1 VIGFTLAVS
10 ILTAAVFGGAPAI
23 RAANASLRVR
33 RNRFGRYLLAGQV
46 AVSLTLLIGAGLF
59 IRTLFNL
66 RAIDTGFDGSSVVL
80 ASVNPSLSR
89 YTPERSRA
97 FYDQMLDR
105 AARLPGVH
113 SASIA
118 DEPLL
123 GSSYIDGIGIEG
135 HDVAVHI
142 RVLSPGFFETMGI
155 PLRMGRDFARSEPHK
170 VAIINEQ
177 IARKYFPGRNPVG
190 VRIGGGVEIIGVAAS
205 AKYRSIRDE
214 IPDTLYLPLSNERAR
229 TLHVRASGNPA
240 ALAPLLREEVRSL
253 DRDLPVKISLFSDLA
268 SEQLARERLVAA
280 LAGCFG
286 GLALLLAAIGLY
298 GVLAYSVERRTREI
312 GIRMSLGAQ
321 REAVLWMV
329 LRDSMR
335 MVAAGI
341 AIGVPASVWLSRLV
355 TRQLFGVAPGDVAT
369 TAAATLVLVVVAG
382 IAGFV
387 PARRA
392 AEVDPM
398 VALRHD

>member
-1 VIGFTLAVS
+1 
-10 ILTAAVFGGAPAI
+10 
-23 RAANASLRVR
+23 
-33 RNRFGRYLLAGQV
+33 
-46 AVSLTLLIGAGLF
+46 
-59 IRTLFNL
+59 
-66 RAIDTGFDGSSVVL
+66 
-80 ASVNPSLSR
+80 
-89 YTPERSRA
+89 
-97 FYDQMLDR
+97 
-105 AARLPGVH
+105 
-113 SASIA
+113 
-118 DEPLL
+118 
-123 GSSYIDGIGIEG
+123 
-135 HDVAVHI
+135 
-142 RVLSPGFFETMGI
+142 MGI